1 MIRATMMFAAAGV
14 GAYTYFS
21 DGDIPMINVSAA
33 TDFVQSCENLASHPD
48 DPGRPSG
55 VRGVSDAALNGE
67 QAYEP
72 CRAAYENDS
81 GNYRVAYHL
90 GRVLIAIGSFDEGWP
105 YVEYAAA
112 NGQPGALHLVGR
124 VLEEND
130 AVSTEQLVAIY
141 QDAYDAGFRPAAAD
155 VERLS
160 NTGYNYGQFSHPE
173 LVKALVDGDKR
184 TALAFRVN
192 VPHEA
197 LGLRSGLVRYVAGF
211 SETLSGPYFCP
222 GSLPAGVPEQL
233 EHFASMAAIQEGIQ
247 AMQRPEVIQDWLSK
261 ASRDPKKI
269 GTELIQSQMRLNVA
283 RKAGE
288 RDAAL
293 IAKHGCDHVALA
305 QIGNTLQAV
314 ADSLSY

>member
-1 MIRATMMFAAAGV
+1 MMVAAASF
-14 GAYTYFS
+14 GAYTYFA

-33 TDFVQSCENLASHPD
+33 PDFVQSCENLASHPH

-55 VRGVSDAALNGE
+55 VRGVTDAALNGE
-67 QAYEP
+67 QAYDS

-90 GRVLIAIGSFDEGWP
+90 GRVLIAMGSFDEGWP

-112 NGQPGALHLVGR
+112 NGQPAALHLVGR

-130 AVSTEQLVAIY
+130 AAPTEQILSIY
-141 QDAYDAGFRPAAAD
+141 QSAYNAGFRPAAAD

-160 NTGYNYGQFSHPE
+160 NTGYDYGQFSHPD
-173 LVKALVDGDKR
+173 LVRALVDGDKR
-184 TALAFRVN
+184 TALAFRIN

-233 EHFASMAAIQEGIQ
+233 EHFASMAALQEGIQ
-247 AMQRPEVIQDWLSK
+247 AVQRPEVIRDWLSE
-261 ASRDPKKI
+261 ASRDPRKI
-269 GTELIQSQMRLNVA
+269 GTELIQSQMRLKVA

-293 IAKHGCDHVALA
+293 VAKSGCDHASLVR
-305 QIGNTLQAV
+305 IGETLQEV